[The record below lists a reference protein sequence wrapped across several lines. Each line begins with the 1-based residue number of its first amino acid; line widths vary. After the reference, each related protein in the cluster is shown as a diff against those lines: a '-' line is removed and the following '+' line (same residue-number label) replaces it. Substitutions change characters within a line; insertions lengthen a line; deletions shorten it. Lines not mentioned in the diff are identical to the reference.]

1 MDESEGFRKADPF
14 GRAAT
19 SGVLAKPR
27 FELRIGSNIFR
38 NTNGVVTI
46 HGKEQLVVEPKPDLG
61 LFLATLDLYNERG
74 TRIAHLRRNV
84 FTLNES
90 GRFALD
96 ASSRGQDFP
105 FVRLTDLQL
114 NHVAL
119 EIRMAS
125 DGRVDL
131 ASGTLYS
138 HKGIL
143 VEITPHYCRVGSHT
157 TLFGEIVDM
166 RGGPAILG

>member
-1 MDESEGFRKADPF
+1 MDESEAFRRTEPF
-14 GRAAT
+14 GRATT

-46 HGKEQLVVEPKPDLG
+46 LGKEQLVIEPKPDLG
-61 LFLATLDLYNERG
+61 LFLATLDLYNEHG
-74 TRIAHLRRNV
+74 ARIAHLRRNV
-84 FTLNES
+84 FTVNES
-90 GRFALD
+90 GRFAID
-96 ASSRGQDFP
+96 ASRGQDFP
-105 FVRLTDLQL
+105 SVGVTDLYLRQ
-114 NHVAL
+114 VAV

-125 DGRVDL
+125 DGRMEL
-131 ASGTLYS
+131 TSGTLYS
-138 HKGIL
+138 HKGTL
-143 VEITPHYCRVGSHT
+143 VEITPHYCRIGSHT